1 MLIGADD
8 NPVIIHS
15 DLLGGL
21 QAYACATSD
30 CTSGTNHTLDPA
42 AINGGSS
49 HSVALGSGDKPVI
62 SYYASVVGIGG
73 LNIYTCTATD
83 CSTGIAQNF
92 PTSDHFT
99 QGQYSAIAIGTDN
112 NPVVSYFNSSR
123 SDLRFGRPYYRTTGI
138 SLE

>member
-1 MLIGADD
+1 MVIGADD

-15 DLLGGL
+15 DISGGL

-30 CTSGTNHTLDPA
+30 CASGTNHTLDPA
-42 AINGGSS
+42 ATTVGSS

-62 SYYASVVGIGG
+62 SYYAAAVTGG

-92 PTSDHFT
+92 PTDGRYV
-99 QGQYSAIAIGTDN
+99 QGAYSAIAVGTDN
-112 NPVVSYFNSSR
+112 NAVVSYFNSSR
-123 SDLRFGRPYYRTTGI
+123 LDLRFGRPYYRTTGI
-138 SLE
+138 SFE